1 MTKLPYRNTVA
12 VAGHRGNA
20 KYFPENTMAGFRSAV
35 SLKPDMI
42 EMDVHMTKDRR
53 LVVMH
58 DHNVKRTT
66 NGEGLIRDMTFD
78 EIRALDAGSW
88 KGAEFAGEKVPSLE
102 EFFGLMAE
110 HPDIMLNVELKDY
123 PAMSGAF
130 AYESAER
137 TIAMMDEFGLTDRS
151 VVNSWSGELN
161 EWIAEKYGERVRI
174 HAYHPQELMGAN
186 QKRFVYDYAYYVCL
200 FSTCKGLTVVP
211 KQMFDFALSYGVEPW
226 VFYSPDTPEVYD
238 AAIENGAKLFTSNDP
253 AWALDYLRSKGL
265 HD

>member
-1 MTKLPYRNTVA
+1 MTRLPYRNKIA

-20 KYFPENTMAGFRSAV
+20 KFFPENTMAGFRSAV

-42 EMDVHMTKDRR
+42 EMDVHMTKDRE
-53 LVVMH
+53 LIVMH
-58 DHNVKRTT
+58 DHKVNRTT
-66 NGEGLIRDMTFD
+66 DGDGAIRDLTF
-78 EIRALDAGSW
+78 EQIRKLDAGSW
-88 KGAEFAGEKVPSLE
+88 KGEEFRGEKVPAFE
-102 EFFGLMAE
+102 EFLALMAE
-110 HPDIMLNVELKDY
+110 NPDIMLNVELKDY
-123 PAMSGAF
+123 PSMSGPF

-137 TIAMMDEFGLTDRS
+137 AIAMMDRYGVTERS

-161 EWIAEKYGERVRI
+161 EWISEKYGDRIRI

-186 QKRFVYDYAYYVCL
+186 QKRFVYDYAYCVCL
-200 FSTCKGLTVVP
+200 FSTWKGASVVP

-238 AAIENGAKLFTSNDP
+238 AAVENGAILFTSNDP
-253 AWALDYLRSKGL
+253 AWAMEYLRSKGL